1 MADSEALDGASGL
14 NRELTLL
21 IVAAGS
27 HMGFE
32 AQTEFPVAGARL
44 DVVWLWTPP
53 APIPG
58 LQDPLVVAAFEIESS
73 WRTRKHVKG
82 DLINLQDVG
91 PALGVIVLAGADPRD
106 DALRRFALNLVD
118 RPGPRILIWTEDDV
132 RSLAAGEPRTTAF
145 AEAAAAAAKEE
156 PVSAPPP
163 ELAVGRSYAVP
174 HDGKYSALWQWLCE
188 QPKSERSLSFGEVEQ
203 ILGFDLPP
211 SCRDHEA
218 HWYSY
223 EGSAVTRAIIDA
235 GWHASRVRLK
245 SETLNLVPGPPTTR
259 EL

>member
-1 MADSEALDGASGL
+1 MADMINPEDIPAL
-14 NRELTLL
+14 NRELTSL
-21 IVAAGS
+21 IVAAGKRF
-27 HMGFE
+27 GFE
-32 AQTEFPVAGARL
+32 VRTEFPVAGARL

-58 LQDPLVVAAFEIESS
+58 LQDPLVVVAFEIESS

-106 DALRRFALNLVD
+106 EALRRFAMNLVD

-132 RSLAAGEPRTTAF
+132 RALASGEPTVTAF
-145 AEAAAAAAKEE
+145 AEAAAAQAPSAFPALPEVD
-156 PVSAPPP
+156 VSYP
-163 ELAVGRSYAVP
+163 VP

-188 QPKSERSLSFGEVEQ
+188 QPKSERSLSFREVEQ

-223 EGSAVTRAIIDA
+223 EGSAVTRAIVDA
-235 GWHASRVRLK
+235 GWHASRVSLR
-245 SETLNLVPGPPTTR
+245 SETLTLVPGPPTTR
-259 EL
+259 GR